1 MMDVVKFREV
11 IRERSEMS
19 DEWSFWIEQCWKKE
33 IEILSQDI
41 PSTIEYL
48 KNECTADEYG
58 WISEIIDDFA
68 ENTQSKE
75 VIEVYKNLMIK
86 YPDEYKK
93 HNVSSSIKFAE
104 DALDWFES
112 KKTSFSFVVWWR
124 MRRSVY

>member
-19 DEWSFWIEQCWKKE
+19 DEWSFGIEQCWKKE

-48 KNECTADEYG
+48 KNECTADEYR

-75 VIEVYKNLMIK
+75 VIEAYKNLMIK

-104 DALDWFES
+104 DALD
-112 KKTSFSFVVWWR
+112 
-124 MRRSVY
+124 

>member
-19 DEWSFWIEQCWKKE
+19 DEWSFGIEQCWKKE

-48 KNECTADEYG
+48 KNECTADEYV

-75 VIEVYKNLMIK
+75 VIEAYKNLMIK

-104 DALDWFES
+104 DALD
-112 KKTSFSFVVWWR
+112 
-124 MRRSVY
+124 

>member
-19 DEWSFWIEQCWKKE
+19 DEWSFGIEQCWKKE

-58 WISEIIDDFA
+58 WISEIIDDLV
-68 ENTQSKE
+68 ESTQSKE
-75 VIEVYKNLMIK
+75 LVEVYKNLMIK

-93 HNVSSSIKFAE
+93 HNISSSIKFAE
-104 DALDWFES
+104 DALD
-112 KKTSFSFVVWWR
+112 
-124 MRRSVY
+124 

>member
-19 DEWSFWIEQCWKKE
+19 DEWSFGIEQCWKKE

-41 PSTIEYL
+41 PSTTEYL
-48 KNECTADEYG
+48 KNECIADEYG
-58 WISEIIDDFA
+58 WISEIIDDLA
-68 ENTQSKE
+68 ESTQSKE
-75 VIEVYKNLMIK
+75 LIEVYKSLMIK

-104 DALDWFES
+104 DALD
-112 KKTSFSFVVWWR
+112 
-124 MRRSVY
+124 

>member
-19 DEWSFWIEQCWKKE
+19 DEWSFGIEQCWKKE

-58 WISEIIDDFA
+58 WISEIIDDLA
-68 ENTQSKE
+68 ESTQSKE
-75 VIEVYKNLMIK
+75 LIGVYKSLMIK

-93 HNVSSSIKFAE
+93 HNISSSIKFAE
-104 DALDWFES
+104 SALDWFES
-112 KKTSFSFVVWWR
+112 KKTSLFCVVWWR
-124 MRRSVY
+124 MCRIVY

>member
-19 DEWSFWIEQCWKKE
+19 DEWSFGIEQCWKKE

-48 KNECTADEYG
+48 KNECTADEYS
-58 WISEIIDDFA
+58 WISEIIDDLA
-68 ENTQSKE
+68 ESTQSKE
-75 VIEVYKNLMIK
+75 LIEAYKNLMIK

-93 HNVSSSIKFAE
+93 HNISSSIKFAE
-104 DALDWFES
+104 SALD
-112 KKTSFSFVVWWR
+112 
-124 MRRSVY
+124 

>member
-19 DEWSFWIEQCWKKE
+19 DEWSFGIEQCWKKE

-41 PSTIEYL
+41 PSTTEYL
-48 KNECTADEYG
+48 KNECIADEYG
-58 WISEIIDDFA
+58 WISEIIDDLA
-68 ENTQSKE
+68 ESTQS
-75 VIEVYKNLMIK
+75 LMIK

-104 DALDWFES
+104 DALD
-112 KKTSFSFVVWWR
+112 
-124 MRRSVY
+124 

>member
-19 DEWSFWIEQCWKKE
+19 DEWSFGIEQCWKKE

-58 WISEIIDDFA
+58 WISEIIDNLV

-75 VIEVYKNLMIK
+75 IIGAYKNLMIK

-93 HNVSSSIKFAE
+93 HNISSSIKFAE
-104 DALDWFES
+104 DALDWFKS
-112 KKTSFSFVVWWR
+112 KKTSLFC
-124 MRRSVY
+124 SVMKDA

>member
-19 DEWSFWIEQCWKKE
+19 DEWSFGIEQCWKKE

-48 KNECTADEYG
+48 KNECTADENR
-58 WISEIIDDFA
+58 EIIGA
-68 ENTQSKE
+68 
-75 VIEVYKNLMIK
+75 YKNLMIK

-93 HNVSSSIKFAE
+93 HNISSSIKFAE
-104 DALDWFES
+104 DALD
-112 KKTSFSFVVWWR
+112 
-124 MRRSVY
+124 

>member
-19 DEWSFWIEQCWKKE
+19 DEWSFGIEQCWKKE

-48 KNECTADEYG
+48 KNECTTDEYG

-75 VIEVYKNLMIK
+75 VIEAYKNLMIK

-104 DALDWFES
+104 DALD
-112 KKTSFSFVVWWR
+112 
-124 MRRSVY
+124 